1 MDHFFSFDTIII
13 IYAGPWTLNSGGASV
28 VVSVGN
34 PVLKDYSGC
43 NYDLGNNTS
52 GGIISN
58 IEMVNDATKEI
69 REKVKTG
76 YLEQILKSY
85 LINKKNNSRSLK
97 LKDYVYDDE
106 KYSSRKNTIS
116 SILKNDDVSGLLRD
130 INENFS
136 ISTGIPSIR
145 S

>member
-28 VVSVGN
+28 IVSVGN
-34 PVLKDYSGC
+34 PILKYFAGCDY
-43 NYDLGNNTS
+43 DIGNNTS
-52 GGIISN
+52 RGINSN
-58 IEMVNDATKEI
+58 IETVIDTTKEI
-69 REKVKTG
+69 SEKIKTE

-97 LKDYVYDDE
+97 LKDYVYDDK
-106 KYSSRKNTIS
+106 KYFSGKNTIS
-116 SILKNDDVSGLLRD
+116 SILKNDDVSGLLREM
-130 INENFS
+130 NENFS